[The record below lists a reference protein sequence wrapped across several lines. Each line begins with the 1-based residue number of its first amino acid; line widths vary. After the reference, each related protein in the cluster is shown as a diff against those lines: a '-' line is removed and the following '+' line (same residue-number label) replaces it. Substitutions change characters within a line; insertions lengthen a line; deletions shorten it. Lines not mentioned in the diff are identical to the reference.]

1 MRRSNTLRVHLL
13 VLLYDSFKSGLSH
26 KECGML
32 YGVSRR
38 TSEHASVWC
47 RRIHPK
53 AESFVSRQNVTDL
66 HYYRAM
72 IARDIRESLSLQESC
87 ARHHCSP
94 QAYRMWEYAYYS
106 GLMEMRESE
115 LTGRAP
121 QTRETEMSET
131 TIKRPTP
138 ASELEKEL
146 EAALAENEYLR
157 CENAYLKKKMELEGR
172 PVCLPAIRNGRKP

>member
-1 MRRSNTLRVHLL
+1 
-13 VLLYDSFKSGLSH
+13 
-26 KECGML
+26 ML

-87 ARHHCSP
+87 ARR
-94 QAYRMWEYAYYS
+94 QAP
-106 GLMEMRESE
+106 
-115 LTGRAP
+115 GRF
-121 QTRETEMSET
+121 
-131 TIKRPTP
+131 
-138 ASELEKEL
+138 
-146 EAALAENEYLR
+146 
-157 CENAYLKKKMELEGR
+157 G
-172 PVCLPAIRNGRKP
+172 